1 MLIVNRHTKEKI
13 NISLDVFKKQFLKQI
28 QVAMD
33 SYIKIQD
40 KKLYYP
46 TKKNFYESDFYFD
59 LQWNFNNL
67 SNSAWYIEK
76 M

>member
-1 MLIVNRHTKEKI
+1 MLIVNRHTNEKI
-13 NISLDVFKKQFLKQI
+13 DISLVEFKKQFIKQI
-28 QVAMD
+28 QVAID

-40 KKLYYP
+40 AKFTHL
-46 TKKNFYESDFYFD
+46 TKNNCYENDFYFN

-67 SNSAWYIEK
+67 SNSAWYIER

>member
-1 MLIVNRHTKEKI
+1 MLIVNRHTNEKI
-13 NISLDVFKKQFLKQI
+13 DISLVEFKKQFIKQI
-28 QVAMD
+28 QVAID

-40 KKLYYP
+40 KKFYYP
-46 TKKNFYESDFYFD
+46 TKKNFYENDFFFD

>member
-1 MLIVNRHTKEKI
+1 MLIVNRHTREKI
-13 NISLDVFKKQFLKQI
+13 NMSFEEFQKQFIKQI
-28 QVAMD
+28 QIAIEN
-33 SYIKIQD
+33 YINIQNT
-40 KKLYYP
+40 KHLYYS
-46 TKKNFYESDFYFD
+46 KNNSYESDFFFD

>member
-13 NISLDVFKKQFLKQI
+13 NISLEVFKKQFLKQI